1 MQSCTVL
8 NSFVMLELL
17 SLHGKTYS
25 MSSNSSS
32 ILALLLTPSLWFDL
46 SHSLFPSPRN
56 VDPAKSHIS
65 FWLNAMVKGVEER
78 E

>member
-46 SHSLFPSPRN
+46 SLRFPSPRN